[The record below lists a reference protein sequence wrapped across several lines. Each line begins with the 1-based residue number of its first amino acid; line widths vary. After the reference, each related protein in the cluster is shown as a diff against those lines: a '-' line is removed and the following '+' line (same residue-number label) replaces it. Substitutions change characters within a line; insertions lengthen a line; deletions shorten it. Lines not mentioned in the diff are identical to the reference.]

1 MNKKCKKNHVAL
13 SIGAVLF
20 TKLAKLSRQK
30 KSKKIIFMLDG
41 CTDTCYHVHVTQKGC
56 KERRNKMAARM
67 RDKNKRLLSFYIP
80 IETYQAFK
88 KKAEQL
94 GSNMTELLTLYIV
107 KETMDIELTK
117 EDYEEIIAYK
127 EGRD

>member
-1 MNKKCKKNHVAL
+1 
-13 SIGAVLF
+13 
-20 TKLAKLSRQK
+20 
-30 KSKKIIFMLDG
+30 
-41 CTDTCYHVHVTQKGC
+41 
-56 KERRNKMAARM
+56 MAARM

-88 KKAEQL
+88 KKAEQM